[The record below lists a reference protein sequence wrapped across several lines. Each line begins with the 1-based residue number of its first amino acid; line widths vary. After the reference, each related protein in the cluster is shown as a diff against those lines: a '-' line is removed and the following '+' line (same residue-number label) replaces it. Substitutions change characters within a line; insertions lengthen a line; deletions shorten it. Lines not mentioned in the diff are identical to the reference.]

1 MCKSVPNQKSLMF
14 ININK
19 HKDGNIIYL
28 FVREQSV
35 CISDRDDSMSDTRDY
50 VTLQDMLTSSM

>member
-1 MCKSVPNQKSLMF
+1 MPNQKSLMF